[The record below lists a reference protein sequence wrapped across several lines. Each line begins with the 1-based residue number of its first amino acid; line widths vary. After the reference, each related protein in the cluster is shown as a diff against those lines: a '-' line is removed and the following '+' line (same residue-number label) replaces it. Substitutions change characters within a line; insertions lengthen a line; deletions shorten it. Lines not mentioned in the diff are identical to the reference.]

1 MTRKGLFSTRPWLVA
16 MIAAQQ
22 WETSWKA
29 MRRVTLH
36 RILPRKW
43 RLMLYVAHTLLRLVR
58 NVPWETAPRGVMVN
72 VNGMTTQ
79 TFVRRD
85 QPPTL
90 SVVDTQLL
98 HALFVAMTLVR
109 VTVNVTGIR
118 PLKLVSIYSIL
129 LWQPVMPLAKTHH
142 LHQNQDWLKV
152 LQSHPDPVGNQAFLW
167 VCNQALYL
175 VPVVFSHY
183 NLCRHQTLFWLE
195 MVHA

>member
-1 MTRKGLFSTRPWLVA
+1 
-16 MIAAQQ
+16 
-22 WETSWKA
+22 
-29 MRRVTLH
+29 
-36 RILPRKW
+36 
-43 RLMLYVAHTLLRLVR
+43 MLYVAHTLLRLVR

-129 LWQPVMPLAKTHH
+129 L
-142 LHQNQDWLKV
+142 
-152 LQSHPDPVGNQAFLW
+152 
-167 VCNQALYL
+167 
-175 VPVVFSHY
+175 
-183 NLCRHQTLFWLE
+183 
-195 MVHA
+195 